1 VFKGTKELVMSKS
14 KWLVLAAAAG
24 LLLGAC
30 NGDEGQKKGGVKMAP
45 KASNIS
51 EETLSRCR
59 TEGKRVVKLD
69 LNKDQ
74 QPDVWKLYATKT
86 EGGAKV
92 DLLTC
97 KEVDL
102 NYDGRK
108 DLYVYYDD
116 SGNRAMEEMDLDF
129 DGRVDIVTFRR
140 AGKIIRQELDT
151 NFDGKPDIWKHYE
164 EEVLVRVD
172 RDTSGNGRVDFWEY
186 YEGGQLD
193 RVGYDKDGDGK
204 VDAWDRAP
212 ARETASAAPPAPTPP
227 TEGGTDK
234 GTEKAPPKKDK

>member
-1 VFKGTKELVMSKS
+1 MSICKLVP
-14 KWLVLAAAAG
+14 LLAVVWALCACGDGGAG
-24 LLLGAC
+24 
-30 NGDEGQKKGGVKMAP
+30 EKKAGPKMAP
-45 KASNIS
+45 TGDSVS
-51 EETLSRCR
+51 EEQLSRCR
-59 TEGKRVVKLD
+59 VEGKRVVKLD
-69 LNKDQ
+69 LNKDK

-92 DLLTC
+92 DILTC

-108 DLYVYYDD
+108 DLWVYYDD
-116 SGNRAMEEMDLDF
+116 SGNRNMEEMDLDF

-140 AGKIIRQELDT
+140 AGKIARQELDT
-151 NFDGKPDIWKHYE
+151 NFDGKPDIWKHFE
-164 EEVLVRVD
+164 DEVLVRVD

-212 ARETASAAPPAPTPP
+212 SQETAAAAAPPKPAPKP
-227 TEGGTDK
+227 D
-234 GTEKAPPKKDK
+234 EKK

>member
-1 VFKGTKELVMSKS
+1 MSRAKWFPLMGVMCLLVACGDSEGDKKSGPKMSPTGS
-14 KWLVLAAAAG
+14 SAT
-24 LLLGAC
+24 
-30 NGDEGQKKGGVKMAP
+30 DEQ
-45 KASNIS
+45 
-51 EETLSRCR
+51 LSRCR
-59 TEGKRVVKLD
+59 ADGKRTVKLD
-69 LNKDQ
+69 LNKDK

-92 DLLTC
+92 DVLTC

-116 SGNRAMEEMDLDF
+116 SGNRTMEEMDLDF
-129 DGRVDIVTFRR
+129 DGRIDIVTFRR
-140 AGKIIRQELDT
+140 GGKILRQELDT

-164 EEVLVRVD
+164 DEVLVRVD

-204 VDAWDRAP
+204 VDSWDRAP
-212 ARETASAAPPAPTPP
+212 SQETAAAAPTKPAEEKKPEENAPEPP
-227 TEGGTDK
+227 E
-234 GTEKAPPKKDK
+234 PKK